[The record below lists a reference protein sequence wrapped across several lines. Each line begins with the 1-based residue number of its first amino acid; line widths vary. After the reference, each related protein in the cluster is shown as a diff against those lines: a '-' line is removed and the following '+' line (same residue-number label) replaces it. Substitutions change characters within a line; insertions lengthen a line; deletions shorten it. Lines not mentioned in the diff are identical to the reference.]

1 VSRAWTAF
9 RVLLAV
15 QAALAGWAAAG
26 GAGCDSCQASSARVA
41 VAGFALYA
49 ALFAAA
55 VSKGPSPLIFGGA
68 FFALGVHA
76 VLLAHLLRSGI
87 VCGLCVAT
95 SLGAA
100 LLSVLAFACERAN
113 LSRAAAVLPW
123 AVLAAIGTFGWP
135 RPASAV
141 LPAGDGPGVRL
152 TVFTQAD
159 CPYCDRLR
167 DEVLPPI
174 EKEFGSRLKVSWRPA
189 ADLPA
194 IRRTPTIVIS
204 PERGTRGSRVF
215 EGLPG
220 TSELRQALRAAEARP

>member
-9 RVLLAV
+9 RVVLAV
-15 QAALAGWAAAG
+15 QAGLAGWAAAG
-26 GAGCDSCQASSARVA
+26 GAGCGGCQASSARVA
-41 VAGFALYA
+41 AAGFAFYA
-49 ALFAAA
+49 ALLASAI
-55 VSKGPSPLIFGGA
+55 SKGPGPLLFGGA

-76 VLLAHLLRSGI
+76 VLLAHLVISGF

-95 SLGAA
+95 ALGSA
-100 LLSVLAFACERAN
+100 LLSALALACERAN
-113 LSRAAAVLPW
+113 FSRAAAVLPW
-123 AVLAAIGTFGWP
+123 AVLAAVAAFGWP

-141 LPAGDGPGVRL
+141 LPAAEGPGVRL
-152 TVFTQAD
+152 TVFTQPD

-167 DEVLPPI
+167 DDVLPPL
-174 EKEFGSRLKVSWRPA
+174 EKEFGPRLRVSWRPA

-194 IRRTPTIVIS
+194 IRRTPTLVIS

-220 TSELRQALRAAEARP
+220 ASELRQAIRDAEARP